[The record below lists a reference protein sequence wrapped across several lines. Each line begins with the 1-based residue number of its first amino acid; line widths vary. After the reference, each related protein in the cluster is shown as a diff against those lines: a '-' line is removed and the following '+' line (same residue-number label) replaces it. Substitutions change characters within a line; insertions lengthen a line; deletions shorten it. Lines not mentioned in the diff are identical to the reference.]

1 MVALEDAFA
10 HGTVNFTEYDSRTC
24 GEHEPNCVCVCVCV
38 CVGEGWLR
46 GISVENDTAR
56 DRIFELEFFLLHSN
70 SKYFNLPASKP
81 SN

>member
-38 CVGEGWLR
+38 CWR
-46 GISVENDTAR
+46 GVVKGHLSGKR
-56 DRIFELEFFLLHSN
+56 HSTRPN
-70 SKYFNLPASKP
+70 I
-81 SN
+81 